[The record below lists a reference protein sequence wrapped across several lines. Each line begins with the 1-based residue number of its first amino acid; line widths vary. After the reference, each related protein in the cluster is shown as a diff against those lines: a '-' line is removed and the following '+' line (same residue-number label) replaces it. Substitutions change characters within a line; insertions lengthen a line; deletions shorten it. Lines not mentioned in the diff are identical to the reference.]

1 MPFAPLVTAVI
12 ETSLN
17 TLIKDDP
24 NLKRRLARLKGQVIQ
39 IHLKELNKTLT
50 FVFSQQIDVL
60 ANYEGK
66 PDCYLSLHLAV
77 LPELREQAN
86 ITQLIKQ
93 DKLVLEGDIQLAQK
107 FSQLMTDCKPDIEEW
122 LSRATGDIVAHTV
135 VQGAKNVG
143 SLLTSQFNKH
153 QNHLAQVL
161 TEEWRI
167 APAPLEIAYFCDQ
180 VDEVKSH
187 AARLE
192 AKLSALGE
200 KVALGEKKALGE
212 KMTLGNAEVAK

>member
-1 MPFAPLVTAVI
+1 MPFEPLVTAVI

-24 NLKRRLARLKGQVIQ
+24 NLGRRLARLKGQVIQ
-39 IHLKELNKTLT
+39 VHLKELNKTLT

-66 PDCYLSLHLAV
+66 PDCYLSLHLSV

-86 ITQLIKQ
+86 ITKLIKQ

-107 FSQLMTDCKPDIEEW
+107 FSQLMADCKPDIEEW
-122 LSRATGDIVAHTV
+122 MSRATGDVVAHTV

-180 VDEVKSH
+180 VDDVKSQ
-187 AARLE
+187 AARLD
-192 AKLSALGE
+192 AKLAAL
-200 KVALGEKKALGE
+200 LE
-212 KMTLGNAEVAK
+212 KMSKENAEVAK

>member
-1 MPFAPLVTAVI
+1 MPFEPLVTAVI

-24 NLKRRLARLKGQVIQ
+24 NLVRRLARLKGQVIQ
-39 IHLKELNKTLT
+39 VHLKELNKTLT

-60 ANYEGK
+60 ANYEGQ
-66 PDCYLSLHLAV
+66 PDCYLSLHLSV
-77 LPELREQAN
+77 LPELREQSN
-86 ITQLIKQ
+86 ITKLIKQ

-122 LSRATGDIVAHTV
+122 LSRVTGDVVAHTV

-143 SLLTSQFNKH
+143 SLFSSQLNKH

-161 TEEWRI
+161 TEEWKI

-180 VDEVKSH
+180 VDDVKSQ
-187 AARLE
+187 AARVE
-192 AKLSALGE
+192 AKLAAL
-200 KVALGEKKALGE
+200 L
-212 KMTLGNAEVAK
+212 AKTGVTE